1 MSDTPNAPPSADA
14 LEHFKLHFF
23 AATSRVLAQSARTVG
38 GEEALLARFPFL
50 TAYREELTEL
60 GVGALEAEEG
70 PGAWPEAI
78 ATWESDLPGHL
89 PLRALRQAAGLDHD
103 ALALLLAVGMVEED
117 ARFGAFFAALQGTPT
132 LHRPTQGFLN
142 AVWRGEEDRGEVR
155 ARLRRLM
162 ELGLVEVVNRDAPRS
177 EWALH
182 VPGPVWD
189 ALRGEAPETL
199 TPWMKHHALSAL
211 ERDEPLLV
219 PDALRTALARLPAL
233 LATHEVKTVVVR
245 GPRHNGRRT
254 LLRSVARQLGR
265 GVLEVEGPQKVDDER
280 WRMVGALATL
290 LHAMPV
296 VVLDPAPGEAAEV
309 PRLAGL
315 DGPLG
320 AVLGKLGGVSGAGV
334 ERALTLTVDMPGL
347 EERARHWERALGG
360 RRCPA
365 LKEISERF
373 RYTRGN
379 IRRAARLAQAHA
391 ALAGREALEPEDV
404 REAGRALNRQA
415 LDTLAVR
422 LTSTADWSQLAVGG
436 ETLREL
442 RHLEARC
449 RGRERL
455 GTVVSEALAHQLT
468 PGVRALLQGPSGT
481 GKTLAARL
489 IASALQLD
497 VYRVELSSVVN
508 KYIGETEKNLARI
521 FALAEELDVVL
532 LFDEGD
538 SLFARRTGVGSSTDR
553 YANLETNYLL
563 QRIES
568 FEGILLVTT
577 NAADAI
583 DPAFQRRMDVVV
595 DFRAPEPSERW
606 AIWQLHLPAA
616 HAVDAA
622 LLREV
627 AMRCNLSG
635 GQIRNAVLH
644 ASLLAME
651 EGCALGSAHLEA
663 GVVREYRKAGDVC
676 PLRRPGVVSLRG

>member
-1 MSDTPNAPPSADA
+1 MSDTPTAATPPDA

-23 AATSRVLAQSARTVG
+23 AAATRVLAQAARTFG
-38 GEEALLARFPFL
+38 GEDAMLTRFPFL
-50 TAYREELTEL
+50 TAYREELTGL
-60 GVGALEAEEG
+60 GVGSLEEEEG
-70 PGAWPEAI
+70 PGRWPEAL
-78 ATWESDLPGHL
+78 AAWEADVEGHL
-89 PLRALRQAAGLDHD
+89 PLRALREAASLGVD

-117 ARFGAFFAALQGTPT
+117 ARFGALFAALQGTPT
-132 LHRPTQGFLN
+132 VHRPTLGLLN
-142 AVWRGEEDRGEVR
+142 ACWREEDDRGEVR
-155 ARLRRLM
+155 TFLRRLM
-162 ELGLVEVVNRDAPRS
+162 ELGLVEIINRDTPRS

-199 TPWMKHHALSAL
+199 TPWMKHHALATL

-219 PDALRTALARLPAL
+219 PETLHEAMERLPAL
-233 LATHEVKTVVVR
+233 LSTGEAKAVVVR

-254 LLRSVARQLGR
+254 LLRAVAKALGR
-265 GVLEVEGPQKVDDER
+265 GVLEVEGPEKADDER

-290 LHAMPV
+290 LHALPV
-296 VVLDPAPGEAAEV
+296 AVLDPAPGEAAEV
-309 PRLAGL
+309 PRLPGL
-315 DGPLG
+315 DGPFG
-320 AVLGKLGGVSGAGV
+320 AVLGRLGGVSGEGV
-334 ERALTLTVDMPGL
+334 DRALTLAVDMPGPQ
-347 EERARHWERALGG
+347 ERALHWERALAG
-360 RRCPA
+360 RPCPA
-365 LKEISERF
+365 LKEISGRF

-379 IRRAARLAQAHA
+379 IRRAAKLAQAHA
-391 ALAGREALEPEDV
+391 ALAGRTAVEPEDV

-422 LTSTADWSQLAVGG
+422 LTSTVDWTQLAVGG
-436 ETLREL
+436 ETMREL

-455 GTVVSEALAHQLT
+455 GSVVGGTLARQLT
-468 PGVRALLQGPSGT
+468 PGVRALFQGPSGT

-489 IASALQLD
+489 IASVLQLD

-538 SLFARRTGVGSSTDR
+538 SLFAKRTGVSSSTDR

-577 NAADAI
+577 NAAESI
-583 DPAFQRRMDVVV
+583 DSAFQRRMDVVV
-595 DFRAPEPSERW
+595 DFRAPDASERW
-606 AIWQLHLPAA
+606 AIWQMHLPAA
-616 HAVDAA
+616 HAVETG

-651 EGCALGSAHLEA
+651 DGEPMASAHLEA

-676 PLRRPGVVSLRG
+676 PLRRQGAVSLRG